1 MAATRKVIIT
11 CAVTGSVHTPTMSPY
26 LPITPNEVAD
36 AAVGAAEEG
45 AAIIHLHARDPN
57 DGRPTPD
64 PRVFME
70 FLPRIKQRTDAVL
83 NITTGGG
90 LGMTLDERLAAA
102 LVAKPEMAT
111 LNMGSMNFGLFHL
124 SDKFPEWKYD
134 WEKDYLE
141 MTRDFILRNTFKDI
155 ERVIRDLGDG
165 YRHTDY
171 VGRGSSSSVMTW
183 AIFTPWPTSSI
194 AD

>member
-26 LPITPNEVAD
+26 FPITPNEVAD

-90 LGMTLDERLAAA
+90 LGMTLGERLAAA

-111 LNMGSMNFGLFHL
+111 LNMGSMNFGLFT
-124 SDKFPEWKYD
+124 PERQVSGVEIRLG
-134 WEKDYLE
+134 EKLP
-141 MTRDFILRNTFKDI
+141 
-155 ERVIRDLGDG
+155 GD
-165 YRHTDY
+165 D
-171 VGRGSSSSVMTW
+171 
-183 AIFTPWPTSSI
+183 A
-194 AD
+194 

>member
-11 CAVTGSVHTPTMSPY
+11 CAVIGSVHTPTMSPY

-102 LVAKPEMAT
+102 LVAKPRDGHAQYGVDEFWT
-111 LNMGSMNFGLFHL
+111 LS
-124 SDKFPEWKYD
+124 PERQVSRV
-134 WEKDYLE
+134 EIRLG
-141 MTRDFILRNTFKDI
+141 
-155 ERVIRDLGDG
+155 ERLPGD
-165 YRHTDY
+165 D
-171 VGRGSSSSVMTW
+171 
-183 AIFTPWPTSSI
+183 A
-194 AD
+194 

>member
-90 LGMTLDERLAAA
+90 LGMTLGERLAAA

-111 LNMGSMNFGLFHL
+111 LNMGSMNFGLFT
-124 SDKFPEWKYD
+124 PERQVSGVEIRLG
-134 WEKDYLE
+134 EKLP
-141 MTRDFILRNTFKDI
+141 
-155 ERVIRDLGDG
+155 GD
-165 YRHTDY
+165 D
-171 VGRGSSSSVMTW
+171 
-183 AIFTPWPTSSI
+183 A
-194 AD
+194 

>member
-45 AAIIHLHARDPN
+45 AAIIHLHARDSN

-111 LNMGSMNFGLFHL
+111 LNMGSMNFGLFT
-124 SDKFPEWKYD
+124 PERQVSGV
-134 WEKDYLE
+134 EIRLG
-141 MTRDFILRNTFKDI
+141 
-155 ERVIRDLGDG
+155 ERLPGD
-165 YRHTDY
+165 D
-171 VGRGSSSSVMTW
+171 
-183 AIFTPWPTSSI
+183 A
-194 AD
+194 